1 MIVILSSHFGQVL
14 HLGFFCDLQD
24 EAPAANTRKMQRPAQ
39 KDFITTIFT
48 PAKINQYMTEHLD
61 QIIILLLSAGLWAYS
76 AFPTLKY
83 IVYASE
89 GDYRWGLAGW
99 FLLLTASIFVA
110 KFSLYSI
117 VDWPAPSTWASRLFF
132 PVGLLLAYLLPFI
145 REYLI
150 QAIRNMKNK

>member
-24 EAPAANTRKMQRPAQ
+24 ETLNANTRKKQRPAE
-39 KDFITTIFT
+39 KDFITTTFT
-48 PAKINQYMTEHLD
+48 PAKINQYMSVHLG
-61 QIIILLLSAGLWAYS
+61 QIIILLMALGLWAYS

-83 IVYASE
+83 IVYAAE

-99 FLLLTASIFVA
+99 FLLLTASIFVV

-117 VDWPAPSTWASRLFF
+117 IEWPEPSTWASRFFF
-132 PVGLLLAYLLPFI
+132 PLGLLLAYLLPFM
-145 REYLI
+145 REYLFE
-150 QAIRNMKNK
+150 AIRNLRK